1 MKIENMNTAE
11 DIIRKKKF
19 FELTVTERELV
30 KDYATNEED
39 YEAMRWFLLSTSS
52 AFEQE
57 KITPS
62 ENLKKG
68 VMAHLSQKQAAPKG
82 IWLNGVSAFL
92 FPADK
97 KIYQYPAL
105 QIAAVAILFI
115 GAVTLFNQS
124 EIQEN
129 DLALNDNKVENPLK
143 VDEEK
148 TIISD
153 PSSAQHDEL
162 QNGLNRDEQPE
173 ITSTK
178 TSPEGNETVLDELE
192 ERPVEDSYR
201 DMSVAEEVKLTPG
214 NSYDGPVLADDFNL
228 STTTTAN
235 TGSGSTVTQTYSG
248 EVGVDRKVN
257 STDKEKDK
265 KTEKN
270 AGYVTNESS
279 KVEEKVSVSP
289 AYSTTTSDAEA
300 EDGSLYKTSTAGGVF
315 GDTTLDSITTE
326 KADADENAASKYSV
340 SDTKSLKKLY
350 FTVK

>member
-1 MKIENMNTAE
+1 MNTAE

-19 FELTVTERELV
+19 FELTATERELV

-52 AFEQE
+52 AFDQE

-124 EIQEN
+124 EIQEK
-129 DLALNDNKVENPLK
+129 DLALNDHPVENPIK
-143 VDEEK
+143 VDDEK

-153 PSSAQHDEL
+153 PSNAQQDEL
-162 QNGLNRDEQPE
+162 QNGLNRNEQ
-173 ITSTK
+173 TGVTTTK
-178 TSPEGNETVLDELE
+178 TNTEGSELVMDELE
-192 ERPVEDSYR
+192 ETPVEDSYR
-201 DMSVAEEVKLTPG
+201 DMSVAEEVKLSPG
-214 NSYDGPVLADDFNL
+214 NAYDGPVLADDYNL
-228 STTTTAN
+228 SPTTTSN

-248 EVGVDRKVN
+248 EIGVDRKVN
-257 STDKEKDK
+257 LSEKEKDK
-265 KTEKN
+265 KTDKN
-270 AGYVTNESS
+270 SGYTNNNSG
-279 KVEEKVSVSP
+279 KVEEKESVSP
-289 AYSTTTSDAEA
+289 AYSTTATDDQP
-300 EDGSLYKTSTAGGVF
+300 EDGNLYKTSTAGGVF
-315 GDTTLDSITTE
+315 GDTSLDSADTE
-326 KADADENAASKYSV
+326 KADADENAATKYSV
-340 SDTKSLKKLY
+340 SDTKTLKKLY
-350 FTVK
+350 FTIK